1 MLCIHSPVRVANLT
15 ILLYRVVTFSIVP
28 DVHYSEACFFF
39 FTIFLLFYFS
49 IFVYFHIFDVFD
61 EITFSLLYILYVI
74 SHLSCVLHVTGEW
87 IWDTK
92 VPVGAVWKLL
102 PWNKGRSATCNIKCK
117 YVDDDFRVMEDNDKE
132 LFVYTR
138 PVCPR
143 PQ

>member
-1 MLCIHSPVRVANLT
+1 M
-15 ILLYRVVTFSIVP
+15 YFFSFFL
-28 DVHYSEACFFF
+28 FFF
-39 FTIFLLFYFS
+39 FN
-49 IFVYFHIFDVFD
+49 YFHDLRDFHDSCD
-61 EITFSLLYILYVI
+61 ITFTFSFFTSHFS
-74 SHLSCVLHVTGEW
+74 SHLLLIICVTGEW

>member
-1 MLCIHSPVRVANLT
+1 MLFV
-15 ILLYRVVTFSIVP
+15 LY
-28 DVHYSEACFFF
+28 
-39 FTIFLLFYFS
+39 
-49 IFVYFHIFDVFD
+49 
-61 EITFSLLYILYVI
+61 
-74 SHLSCVLHVTGEW
+74 VTGEW